1 MRKVKA
7 TLSVLV
13 GKDIHKMDQI
23 AELYIQNSTI
33 FVDQKHDQS
42 MSDKFDFMDFL
53 NRDERTNF
61 QKEKEKYLRFGGA
74 RSPDWRLSMSKHS
87 ESKISKLYEIKP
99 NESLSFIS
107 SSIESGRSNINSR
120 SS

>member
-53 NRDERTNF
+53 NRDERTNMNI
-61 QKEKEKYLRFGGA
+61 EKEKIKRYGGS
-74 RSPDWRLSMSKHS
+74 RSPSWKLSMNTSQFGRLG
-87 ESKISKLYEIKP
+87 ESKINNLCS
-99 NESLSFIS
+99 
-107 SSIESGRSNINSR
+107 
-120 SS
+120 